1 MVSVLYQSTSLENRR
16 FCTNLG
22 DGRQEPPSCRL
33 PHQLVKAVSN
43 CCAST
48 EESLLGV
55 PMRFVAAEAGCFPPG
70 PLTLLADIME
80 TGQKE
85 KREEEKDQEL
95 QDLVVRRV

>member
-1 MVSVLYQSTSLENRR
+1 
-16 FCTNLG
+16 
-22 DGRQEPPSCRL
+22 
-33 PHQLVKAVSN
+33 
-43 CCAST
+43 
-48 EESLLGV
+48 
-55 PMRFVAAEAGCFPPG
+55 MRFVAAEAGCFPPG